1 MIRLQGQYNM
11 QRTQAVLTERIRES
25 RMSGSGKW
33 INQDKIDIRADG
45 RQIME
50 REFARRTA
58 DEILTEVKASPSE
71 EKLARLERRIAEG
84 TYQVDAAAV
93 AEKLFRRGV
102 RWAA

>member
-45 RQIME
+45 RKIME

-93 AEKLFRRGV
+93 AEKLFRYGGV
-102 RWAA
+102 E